1 MKDKKKW
8 IIGISACVLLMVSVF
23 FVFNQGKSNEQVVTE
38 YFELLKKKDYKQMY
52 QMLNSKTVYTPT
64 QKYFVEKY
72 KEFLKDGGEIYFK
85 TDDDDLFNSSL
96 IYFEESGFEVI
107 KKTYDLHNDNIFEK
121 NIETEHEKMFSEQGI
136 KIKALIAKI

>member
-52 QMLNSKTVYTPT
+52 QMLNQKTVLYAFYGWLST
-64 QKYFVEKY
+64 FIIV
-72 KEFLKDGGEIYFK
+72 
-85 TDDDDLFNSSL
+85 SS
-96 IYFEESGFEVI
+96 SGFEQQI
-107 KKTYDLHNDNIFEK
+107 
-121 NIETEHEKMFSEQGI
+121 
-136 KIKALIAKI
+136 

>member
-52 QMLNSKTVYTPT
+52 QMLNPK
-64 QKYFVEKY
+64 QC
-72 KEFLKDGGEIYFK
+72 IH
-85 TDDDDLFNSSL
+85 
-96 IYFEESGFEVI
+96 
-107 KKTYDLHNDNIFEK
+107 LHKNTLLK
-121 NIETEHEKMFSEQGI
+121 NIKNFMKKSMQ
-136 KIKALIAKI
+136 KIFK